1 MFIFRYIISKYF
13 PFILYWFSYIDDVL
27 EKYWLWLELIGKDYF
42 VIFQLNDKD
51 LIVLSL
57 SLSQLKVKMFQK
69 LITSDQN

>member
-1 MFIFRYIISKYF
+1 M
-13 PFILYWFSYIDDVL
+13 YWFLFVDHVL

-69 LITSDQN
+69 LITSDQNQ